1 MKVFSI
7 GSCRIQNPIKSILSD
22 KIEFNKCECGKYCAG
37 FVHTHSTN
45 EIIQYIRYIKD
56 EIELPDELNH
66 LIIHN
71 KISHKTDK
79 NYVKENFKNAE
90 IVVIEIS
97 SVKNIIIDNKY
108 YVNIMKYNHNIND
121 TPKIRKRKII
131 KKETP
136 DEVIAN
142 LHTISSLL
150 GNKKLILQTHMNIP
164 LDDGS
169 INKPRDELIQ
179 AVIKYGKDNNV
190 KVFDPTV
197 FVNELG
203 VKGATLE
210 GKLTEFSET
219 MKDKV
224 KDYYRELLG

>member
-1 MKVFSI
+1 MKIFSI

-22 KIEFNKCECGKYCAG
+22 KIEYPPCECKKFCTG

-45 EIIQYIRYIKD
+45 EIIQYIRYLKN

-66 LIIHN
+66 LVIHN
-71 KISHKTDK
+71 KIKCKSQT
-79 NYVKENFKNAE
+79 NYVKDNFKNAE
-90 IVVIEIS
+90 VVIIEIS
-97 SVKNIIIDNKY
+97 SVKNIIIDGKY

-121 TPKIRKRKII
+121 TPKIRKRKVI

-150 GNKKLILQTHMNIP
+150 GDKKLMLQSHMNIP

-169 INKPRDELIQ
+169 INKPRNELIQ
-179 AVIKYGKDNNV
+179 AVLKYGKDNNV

-210 GKLTEFSET
+210 GKLTEFSAE
-219 MKDKV
+219 MIEKV
-224 KDYYRELLG
+224 KDYYRGQLS